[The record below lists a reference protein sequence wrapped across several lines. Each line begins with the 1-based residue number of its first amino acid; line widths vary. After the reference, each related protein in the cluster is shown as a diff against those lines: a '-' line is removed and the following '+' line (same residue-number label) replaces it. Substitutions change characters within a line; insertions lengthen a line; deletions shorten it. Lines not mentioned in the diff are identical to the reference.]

1 MERSPIVQTRVRSTK
16 ELKAFAGA
24 HSAAGPDSAPDT
36 SSTVV
41 PHGLFARCRR
51 VASDGPRQA
60 VVAGLSVL
68 ALGVTMPAYAQNAPV
83 VSVGAGLRTSFVHTQ
98 FKNDDVDTTDES
110 FDNFTINDIRL
121 YVNGSVT
128 KNIKLTF
135 NTDYDPSSNSVKVLD
150 AVGQLAF
157 SPKANIWMGRFLPPS
172 DRPNLTGPFY
182 AHSWNVFANGLQDS
196 YPMVFQGRANGAMY
210 WGQFSKV
217 KVSAGVFDGPSL
229 VLGGAGDFGGD
240 PTTLLSA
247 ARVQI
252 DFLDPEDG
260 YYQNATYY
268 GGKNVL
274 AVGIAGQVQGQDHSA
289 WTADFLY
296 EKKVGMGGA
305 YSIEAEWARYS
316 QLGLTFSPSDT
327 TDGGYLLGSY
337 LFPHKSGPGQWEIL
351 GQFAQANLKGFGPK
365 ETLRTTEGNLNYILK
380 QFDARVMFF
389 FLNQRFDINESANTW
404 KAGVG
409 LQLQM

>member
-1 MERSPIVQTRVRSTK
+1 VQTCVRSSRAV
-16 ELKAFAGA
+16 KAFAGA
-24 HSAAGPDSAPDT
+24 RVAGPRSARCEAPGT
-36 SSTVV
+36 AL
-41 PHGLFARCRR
+41 PHGISRWRR
-51 VASDGPRQA
+51 IVDDASRLLRPAAFVGTLSA
-60 VVAGLSVL
+60 LMLSV
-68 ALGVTMPAYAQNAPV
+68 GVPAQAQTTPMV
-83 VSVGAGLRTSFVHTQ
+83 TIGAGLRTSFAHTQ
-98 FKNDDVDTTDES
+98 LKNDDIDATDES
-110 FDNFTINDIRL
+110 FDNFTLNNARL
-121 YVNGSVT
+121 YVNGTVT

-135 NTDYDPSSNSVKVLD
+135 NTDYSSSTNSLEVLD

-157 SPKANIWMGRFLPPS
+157 SPKANVWMGRFLPPS

-196 YPMVFQGRANGAMY
+196 YPMVYQGRANGVMY
-210 WGQFSKV
+210 WGQFDKV
-217 KVSAGVFDGPSL
+217 KVSGGVFDGPSL
-229 VLGGAGDFGGD
+229 VLGNAGDFGGD
-240 PTTLLSA
+240 PTTLLTA

-252 DFLDPEDG
+252 DFLDPEEG

-268 GGKNVL
+268 GDKNVL
-274 AVGIAGQVQGQDHSA
+274 ALAIAGQVQGQDHSA
-289 WTADFLY
+289 WTADFLF

-316 QLGLTFSPSDT
+316 QLGLTFTPSDT
-327 TDGGYLLGSY
+327 TDGGYVLGSY
-337 LFPHKSGPGQWEIL
+337 LFPGKSGPGRWEIL

-380 QFDARVMFF
+380 QFDARVQFF
-389 FLNQRFDINESANTW
+389 YLDQRYDLNPSQNTW